1 MSGKFIT
8 VKEIAK
14 EFGLSYQVI
23 NRYSDAGLLSIAFKK
38 GNIRYYERKT
48 VEKRMKH
55 ISVQA
60 SNLLNTMK
68 SDIGKVL
75 LDSESGVV
83 LVIDTPDRVA
93 NMESALQAMEH
104 KSVLR
109 VFTLKYARAKEIE
122 EQLKAQLDTKK
133 VGSIKADERTNQVVV

>member
-55 ISVQA
+55 ISV
-60 SNLLNTMK
+60 L
-68 SDIGKVL
+68 
-75 LDSESGVV
+75 
-83 LVIDTPDRVA
+83 
-93 NMESALQAMEH
+93 
-104 KSVLR
+104 
-109 VFTLKYARAKEIE
+109 AREGYSLMLIR
-122 EQLKAQLDTKK
+122 KK
-133 VGSIKADERTNQVVV
+133 LTGI